1 MEDTTTEQLLTN
13 CTDLED
19 GNLVKG
25 ASNVDGVTLEE
36 VAEHNQ
42 LQDAWIILNGEV
54 LDVTRWIPLHPG
66 GEQTI
71 ARVLGKDASM
81 EWNMIHAPG
90 TIQRNA
96 RFLKNMGR
104 VIERNV
110 EEAPARGLFGAILGR
125 LRVKVREFDC
135 FAIDLFRGTSLLH

>member
-1 MEDTTTEQLLTN
+1 MMMEDTTTEQLLTN

-110 EEAPARGLFGAILGR
+110 EEAPARGLFGAILGMGCCKR
-125 LRVKVREFDC
+125 RRPSAAV
-135 FAIDLFRGTSLLH
+135 